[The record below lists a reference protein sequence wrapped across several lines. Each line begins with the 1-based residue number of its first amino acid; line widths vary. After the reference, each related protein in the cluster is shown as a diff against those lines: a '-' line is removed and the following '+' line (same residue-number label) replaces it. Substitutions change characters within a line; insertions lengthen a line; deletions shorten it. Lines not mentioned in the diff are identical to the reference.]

1 MSISVEVF
9 LADPI
14 ITDVNLPP
22 FEQER
27 MRYVYRLQLLHCNS
41 DRELLDET
49 FRILNI
55 AHPADYNERSL
66 SVGDVVT
73 IRRRRSYRCDWLGW
87 KRLERPLVGR
97 RNLQDFTQWFVAR
110 KQQLWPNIGR
120 LVCHLWG
127 CAATKTPACVRC
139 HSFIY
144 DPDFIPPR
152 RWFTNAVDQAR
163 VVGRKCLHRCEV
175 CRRYIWFSEEQCC
188 SENCFEQWLP
198 F

>member
-1 MSISVEVF
+1 MSIHVDVF

-14 ITDVNLPP
+14 ITDLNLPP
-22 FEQER
+22 FERER
-27 MRYVYRLQLLHCNS
+27 MRYVYRLEFRNS
-41 DRELLDET
+41 WSDDELVEET

-87 KRLERPLVGR
+87 QRLEYPLVHR
-97 RNLQDFTQWFVAR
+97 RNLRDFTQCFVVR
-110 KQQLWPNIGR
+110 KQQLWLKIGR
-120 LVCHLWG
+120 LICHLRG
-127 CAATKTPACVRC
+127 CVATQTPACVRC
-139 HSFIY
+139 HSFIH
-144 DPDFIPPR
+144 DPEFIPSR
-152 RWFTNAVDQAR
+152 RWSAKIGDQAR
-163 VVGRKCLHRCEV
+163 IVRRKCLHRCEV
-175 CRRYIWFSEEQCC
+175 CRCCIWFSEEQCC